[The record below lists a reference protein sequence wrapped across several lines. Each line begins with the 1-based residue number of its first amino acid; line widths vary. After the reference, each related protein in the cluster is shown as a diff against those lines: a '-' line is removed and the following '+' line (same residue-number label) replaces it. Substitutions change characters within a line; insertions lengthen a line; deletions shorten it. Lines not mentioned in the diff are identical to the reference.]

1 MFARKIYHIGCLL
14 LLTGLLSIGGFAQS
28 NAELMAMYRESKIDQ
43 LEKLYQQGNIHEPG
57 WRMFVEAIFIED
69 AETATVRMME
79 AYLQTALP
87 ELQQVIRERISNYY
101 AARGYYETARR
112 ILEDEH
118 SFREILAIKVPQGAQ
133 KPAPPA
139 SPPPQSA
146 EETPGERF
154 GVQIG
159 AFSTYDGAE
168 TVSRECRAVYANT
181 EILEK
186 EKDGDTLYV
195 VVIGGYPE
203 RAAAEHILTNVNQQ
217 FKVKGYIIQY

>member
-1 MFARKIYHIGCLL
+1 MSAGKMFHFRWLL
-14 LLTGLLSIGGFAQS
+14 LLAALLSVPAFAQS
-28 NAELMAMYRESKIDQ
+28 NAELLAMYRENKIDQ
-43 LEKLYQQGNIHEPG
+43 LEKLHRQGSLPEPG
-57 WRMFVEAIFIED
+57 WRIFIEAIFIED
-69 AETATVRMME
+69 AETATIRMME
-79 AYLQTALP
+79 AYQQTALP
-87 ELQQVIRERISNYY
+87 ELQQVIRERISHYY

-112 ILEDEH
+112 ILDDEH
-118 SFREILAIKVPQGAQ
+118 SFREILAIKAPQTS
-133 KPAPPA
+133 PRPA
-139 SPPPQSA
+139 SPTPPPAQQNRG
-146 EETPGERF
+146 TPGERY

-168 TVSRECRAVYANT
+168 TVSRECRALYANT

-203 RAAAEHILTNVNQQ
+203 RAAAENILSNVNQQ